1 MKNELK
7 AATMQRKL
15 SAQNLERRLK
25 PERFANERISP
36 PRQEAK
42 PQPRKSKELAVV
54 AATA

>member
-15 SAQNLERRLK
+15 SAQNLERKLMPDRFVT
-25 PERFANERISP
+25 ERAAPVRKDP
-36 PRQEAK
+36 K
-42 PQPRKSKELAVV
+42 PQRHKSKELVVV